1 MKFTNMKLRKISV
14 LRGGW
19 VAGVVWGVGGIDIW
33 GNLVKFDIF
42 LSLSKSLASQIVFFV
57 KTNE

>member
-1 MKFTNMKLRKISV
+1 M
-14 LRGGW
+14 GGRS
-19 VAGVVWGVGGIDIW
+19 GVGVGGIDIW